1 MTEKI
6 TQARRAH
13 GAEAGF
19 SLMELLVAMVILA
32 LIMGV
37 VAPRVVGYLSRA
49 KSQTA
54 EVQIRNIR
62 AAADMFLLHVG
73 RYPTN
78 EEGLGALVEPK
89 PTATGWFGP
98 YLQEETVPV
107 DPWGQPFRY
116 DVSDDGMRVRIF
128 SLGRDNA
135 EGGSGEDKDVAI

>member
-1 MTEKI
+1 MTDRTKEP
-6 TQARRAH
+6 ARVY
-13 GAEAGF
+13 GPEAGF

-54 EVQIRNIR
+54 EVQIRNIK
-62 AAADMFLLHVG
+62 AAADMFLLDVG
-73 RYPTN
+73 RYPTD
-78 EEGLGALVEPK
+78 EEGLRALVEPR
-89 PTATGWFGP
+89 TTVTGWFGP
-98 YLQEETVPV
+98 YLQEKTIPV

-116 DVSDDGMRVRIF
+116 SVSDDGMEVHIF

-135 EGGSGEDKDVAI
+135 EGGSGEDEDVAA